1 MSGPFKTVALIGR
14 YKSRDVAEPIR
25 VLGRFL
31 LDRGCAVLVES
42 ETATESGITG
52 FPVVDYA
59 SVGAQADL
67 AVVLGGDGSMLS
79 AARAL
84 APSGVPLVGVNQGR
98 LGFMTDIALRAMTDA
113 MAKIIA
119 GEYATE
125 SRTMLAATV
134 LRAGQSVLAM
144 SALNDVVASKGSTG
158 RLVELMVRIDGQFLY
173 DLGADGL
180 IVATP
185 TGSTAYA
192 LSSGGPII
200 QPGVPALAL
209 VPICPHTL
217 SNRPIAV
224 AESAIVEITLKR
236 GADARLHFDGQ
247 PQFDLAEGDR
257 VEIRRAE
264 HTATLIH
271 PPGYSYYA
279 MLREKLRWS
288 ESLF

>member
-1 MSGPFKTVALIGR
+1 MSAAFKTVALVGR

-31 LDRGCAVLVES
+31 VDRGCTVLIEQ
-42 ETATESGITG
+42 ETATESGVSG
-52 FPVVDYA
+52 FPVVDFSA
-59 SVGAQADL
+59 LGAQADL
-67 AVVLGGDGSMLS
+67 AVILGGDGSMLS

-98 LGFMTDIALRAMTDA
+98 LGFMTDIALGAMTDA
-113 MAKIIA
+113 MAKIIS
-119 GEYATE
+119 GDYATE

-134 LRAGQSVLAM
+134 SRAGQAILAM
-144 SALNDVVASKGSTG
+144 TALNDVVVSKGATG
-158 RLVELMVRIDGQFLY
+158 RLIELMVRIDGQFLY
-173 DLGADGL
+173 DLRSDGL

-185 TGSTAYA
+185 SGSTAYA
-192 LSSGGPII
+192 LSAGGPII

-224 AESAIVEITLKR
+224 AETTTLEIAVKR

-247 PQFDLAEGDR
+247 PQFDLIEGDR

-264 HTATLIH
+264 HAAKLVH

>member
-1 MSGPFKTVALIGR
+1 MPAAFKTIALIGR

-31 LDRGCAVLVES
+31 LDRGCAVLTERD
-42 ETATESGITG
+42 TATESGVIG

-59 SVGAQADL
+59 TIGAQADL

-98 LGFMTDIALRAMTDA
+98 LGFMTDIALGAMTDA
-113 MAKIIA
+113 MARIIA

-125 SRTMLAATV
+125 SRTMLVATV
-134 LRAGQSVLAM
+134 SRAGQSVLAM
-144 SALNDVVASKGSTG
+144 GALNDVVVSKGSTG
-158 RLVELMVRIDGQFLY
+158 RLIELMVRIDGQFLY
-173 DLGADGL
+173 DLRADGL

-224 AESAIVEITLKR
+224 AENATLEITVKR
-236 GADARLHFDGQ
+236 SADARLHFDGQ
-247 PQFDLAEGDR
+247 PHYDLAEGDR

-264 HTATLIH
+264 HPVKLVH

>member
-1 MSGPFKTVALIGR
+1 MSAAFKTIALIGR

-31 LDRGCAVLVES
+31 LDRGCAVLIERD
-42 ETATESGITG
+42 TATESGATG
-52 FPVVDYA
+52 FPVADFA
-59 SVGAQADL
+59 AIGAQADL
-67 AVVLGGDGSMLS
+67 AVILGGDGSMLS
-79 AARAL
+79 AARVL
-84 APSGVPLVGVNQGR
+84 AATGVPLVGVNQGR
-98 LGFMTDIALRAMTDA
+98 LGFMTDIALGAMTDA

-125 SRTMLAATV
+125 LRTMLTTTV
-134 LRAGQSVLAM
+134 SRAGKPVLQM
-144 SALNDVVASKGSTG
+144 GALNDVVASKGSTG
-158 RLVELMVRIDGQFLY
+158 RLIELMVRIDGLFLY
-173 DLGADGL
+173 DLSADGL

-192 LSSGGPII
+192 LSAGGPII

-224 AESAIVEITLKR
+224 AESATLEITVKR

-247 PQFDLAEGDR
+247 PQFDLQAGDR
-257 VEIRRAE
+257 VEVRRAE
-264 HTATLIH
+264 HAATLIH

>member
-1 MSGPFKTVALIGR
+1 MPAIFKTVALIGR

-31 LDRGCAVLVES
+31 LDRGCKVLVERD
-42 ETATESGITG
+42 TATESGVTG

-59 SVGAQADL
+59 AIGAEADL
-67 AVVLGGDGSMLS
+67 AVILGGDGSMLS
-79 AARAL
+79 AARGL
-84 APSGVPLVGVNQGR
+84 AASGVPLVGVNQGR
-98 LGFMTDIALRAMTDA
+98 LGFMTDIALGAMTDA
-113 MAKIIA
+113 MASIIA
-119 GEYATE
+119 GDYTTE
-125 SRTMLAATV
+125 SRTMLAAV
-134 LRAGQSVLAM
+134 VSRAGQQVLALG
-144 SALNDVVASKGSTG
+144 ALNDVVASKGSSG
-158 RLVELMVRIDGQFLY
+158 RLIELMVRIDGQFLY
-173 DLGADGL
+173 DLRADGL

-185 TGSTAYA
+185 SGSTAYA

-224 AESAIVEITLKR
+224 AESATVEITVKR
-236 GADARLHFDGQ
+236 GADARLHVDGQ

-264 HTATLIH
+264 HAATLIH